1 MEGSC
6 TNWDYNNVIALRF
19 RKVRFGLSNLKKESR
34 STYRV
39 SKGNSVMNTF
49 DIPLQCPTCSGQMYI
64 TRYEAPL
71 NVLRERS
78 WQICK
83 NCDFEQQTDD
93 FKKKLLTV

>member
-1 MEGSC
+1 
-6 TNWDYNNVIALRF
+6 
-19 RKVRFGLSNLKKESR
+19 
-34 STYRV
+34 
-39 SKGNSVMNTF
+39 MNTL
-49 DIPLQCPTCSGQMYI
+49 DIPLPCPSCSGKMYS
-64 TRYEAPL
+64 TRYEALL

>member
-1 MEGSC
+1 M
-6 TNWDYNNVIALRF
+6 
-19 RKVRFGLSNLKKESR
+19 
-34 STYRV
+34 
-39 SKGNSVMNTF
+39 MNTL
-49 DIPLQCPTCSGQMYI
+49 DIPLPCPSCGGKMYSI
-64 TRYEAPL
+64 RYETPL